1 MTGLPFFFLSV
12 YVYPGVSMISV
23 SSAATITFTVV
34 PTAVPSTVKLRSAVP
49 ISAP

>member
-1 MTGLPFFFLSV
+1 MRGKEFLEV
-12 YVYPGVSMISV
+12 PYVYPGVSMISA